1 MGRVSAP
8 LRREGGRTAAPQA
21 APDDAF
27 DGKAFVL
34 QQLGSEL
41 SSQGVLL
48 LAVRLVYVRDN
59 AHARFP
65 ALAHTV
71 GMEKER
77 VRQLGRQDLPLLRVR
92 RVYADSRRIDHGES
106 RGILSGQLEN
116 QSGFSAAADE
126 IDDRGYLEAELLS
139 KQAHDFY
146 RESAFGRWPA

>member
-1 MGRVSAP
+1 MQAP
-8 LRREGGRTAAPQA
+8 FQ
-21 APDDAF
+21 
-27 DGKAFVL
+27 
-34 QQLGSEL
+34 
-41 SSQGVLL
+41 
-48 LAVRLVYVRDN
+48 
-59 AHARFP
+59 
-65 ALAHTV
+65 
-71 GMEKER
+71 ER
-77 VRQLGRQDLPLLRVR
+77 PVQIRIVAGHLDQPLLRVR

>member
-1 MGRVSAP
+1 MGRASAP

-41 SSQGVLL
+41 SSQGVLF

-65 ALAHTV
+65 ALAPGSTAQRLFPS
-71 GMEKER
+71 ER
-77 VRQLGRQDLPLLRVR
+77 AFPAPEACSNNPDRLR
-92 RVYADSRRIDHGES
+92 E
-106 RGILSGQLEN
+106 
-116 QSGFSAAADE
+116 
-126 IDDRGYLEAELLS
+126 
-139 KQAHDFY
+139 
-146 RESAFGRWPA
+146 